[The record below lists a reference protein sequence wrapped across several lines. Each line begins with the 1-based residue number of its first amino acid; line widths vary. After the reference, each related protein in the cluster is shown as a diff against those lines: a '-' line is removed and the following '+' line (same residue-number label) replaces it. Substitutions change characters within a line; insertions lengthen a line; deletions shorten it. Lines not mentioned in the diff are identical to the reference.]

1 MQQKYEVIYILD
13 PGTSAEDS
21 QVVAAKIEQIVAD
34 AKGTVGKKEEWGK
47 RRLAYLVQKQ
57 REGIYWFFQILV
69 DAATI
74 DEVTRNLRLFEKV
87 IKFMVVK
94 DDFSNRKSKSKKP
107 KSVSAHPTS
116 HVSPHGSA
124 PRPAVKPVEKPVEK
138 LAEKPV
144 EKPVESPT
152 ENPA

>member
-13 PGTSAEDS
+13 PNTSAEDA
-21 QVVAAKIEQIVAD
+21 QVVSAKVEQIVVD

-69 DAATI
+69 DASAVAEI
-74 DEVTRNLRLFEKV
+74 TRNLRLFEKV

-94 DDFSNRKSKSKKP
+94 DDFSGRKSKSKKP
-107 KSVSAHPTS
+107 KSVSAHPTP
-116 HVSPHGSA
+116 HIAPHGTTAHSAA
-124 PRPAVKPVEKPVEK
+124 PRPAVVKPVETQ
-138 LAEKPV
+138 A
-144 EKPVESPT
+144 
-152 ENPA
+152 

>member
-1 MQQKYEVIYILD
+1 MHQKYEVIYILD
-13 PGTSAEDS
+13 PNTSADDS
-21 QVVAAKIEQIVAD
+21 QAIAAKIEQIVAD
-34 AKGTVGKKEEWGK
+34 SKGTLGKKEEWGK
-47 RRLAYLVQKQ
+47 RRLAYLVKKQ

-74 DEVTRNLRLFEKV
+74 AEISRNLRLFEKV

-94 DDFSNRKSKSKKP
+94 DDFSSRKSKSKKP

-124 PRPAVKPVEKPVEK
+124 SRPVVKPIEPQAPPATPAPV
-138 LAEKPV
+138 APV
-144 EKPVESPT
+144 APQVT
-152 ENPA
+152 QA

>member
-13 PGTSAEDS
+13 PNTSAEDA
-21 QVVAAKIEQIVAD
+21 QVVSAKIEQIVTD

-74 DEVTRNLRLFEKV
+74 AEITRNLRLFEKV

-107 KSVSAHPTS
+107 KSVSAHPTP
-116 HVSPHGSA
+116 HVTAHGA
-124 PRPAVKPVEKPVEK
+124 PPRPVVKPVEPQ
-138 LAEKPV
+138 A
-144 EKPVESPT
+144 
-152 ENPA
+152 